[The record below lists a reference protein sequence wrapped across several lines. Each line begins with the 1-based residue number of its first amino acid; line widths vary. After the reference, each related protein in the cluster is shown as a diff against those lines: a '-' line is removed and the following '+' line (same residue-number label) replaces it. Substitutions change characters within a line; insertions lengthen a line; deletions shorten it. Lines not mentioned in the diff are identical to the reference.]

1 MAGRIRYL
9 IDSII
14 TQRANGDPA
23 LINTTKTKL
32 LIKGINPDKYT
43 SQSEDDAVVISKL
56 ESLAKEFGLSV

>member
-1 MAGRIRYL
+1 MAGRIKHL

-14 TQRANGDPA
+14 AQRAKGDPA

-43 SQSEDDAVVISKL
+43 PQSEDDNVVIGRL
-56 ESLAKEFGLSV
+56 ENIARELGLSI